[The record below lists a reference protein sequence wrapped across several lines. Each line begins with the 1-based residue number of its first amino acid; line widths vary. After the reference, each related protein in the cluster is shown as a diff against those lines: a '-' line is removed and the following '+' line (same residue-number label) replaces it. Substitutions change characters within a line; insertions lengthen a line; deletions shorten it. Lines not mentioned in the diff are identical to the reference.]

1 MINVS
6 EAAAAEVLKIIEQ
19 HSQSMAGQNT
29 TGSGDEAV
37 TATEAKPMYL
47 RVGVTGGGCSGFK
60 QTLDLTETL
69 GENDE
74 VFEHHGVKVI
84 CDPKSHIYL
93 DGSSIDFKTTM
104 MGSGF
109 VFDIP
114 TATGRC
120 GCGSS
125 FST

>member
-1 MINVS
+1 MINVT
-6 EAAAAEVLKIIEQ
+6 EAAAVEVANIIDQ
-19 HSQSMAGQNT
+19 QRQNAN
-29 TGSGDEAV
+29 GEGNVA
-37 TATEAKPMYL
+37 TATEQQPMYL

-60 QTLDLTETL
+60 QTLDLTETK

-74 VFEHHGVKVI
+74 VFNQHGVEII
-84 CDPKSHIYL
+84 CDSKSLIYL
-93 DGSSIDFKTTM
+93 DGATIDFKTTS

-114 TATGRC
+114 MASGKC

-125 FST
+125 FSV

>member
-1 MINVS
+1 MILLT
-6 EAAAAEVLKIIEQ
+6 EQAAGEVAKLIKQ
-19 HSQSMAGQNT
+19 HQDSPSGQSGAPD
-29 TGSGDEAV
+29 GDRA

-69 GENDE
+69 GDQDE
-74 VFEHHGVKVI
+74 VFEQHGVKVI

-93 DGSSIDFKTTM
+93 DGATIDFKTTSM
-104 MGSGF
+104 SSGF

-114 TATGRC
+114 MATGKC

-125 FST
+125 FSA